1 MAERTAL
8 LLDEHVPR
16 ILETTLAANGY
27 ETVRADDRFGERT
40 VDAELLDWCRGREYV
55 VLPNDRDFVRLA
67 DGRRHAGI
75 VLYTDPVWV
84 RTEPSECVTLVDR
97 VFEAFAAD
105 GLSNR
110 VIWLDAWR
118 DAL

>member
-1 MAERTAL
+1 MGETTAL

-40 VDAELLDWCRGREYV
+40 VDAELLDWCRERGYV
-55 VLPNDRDFVRLA
+55 VLSNDRDFIRLT
-67 DGRRHAGI
+67 DDRGHAGI
-75 VLYTDPVWV
+75 VLYTDPAWV
-84 RTEPSECVTLVDR
+84 RTEPSEVVALVDR
-97 VFEAFAAD
+97 VVEAFASD
-105 GLSNR
+105 GLSDR

-118 DAL
+118 DAP